1 MTGAPHIPVLLDEVI
16 EALCPAP
23 GSLIVDATFGAGGYT
38 RRLLD
43 AGATVHAFDRDPDA
57 IAAGQLWAET
67 QGDEPRLV
75 LHPRRFS
82 EMLASLAEAGVSQV
96 DGVVMDIGVS
106 SMQLDQATRG
116 FAFSSD
122 GPLDMR
128 MSQDGPSAADFL
140 NEADE
145 SDIADVLYTLGEERQ
160 SRRVARAIVA
170 ARPLTTTGQ
179 LAQVIRKA
187 LGYRPHSNKGPAP
200 KDPATRS
207 FQAIRIHVNAEL
219 DELDAGLAAAEALLG
234 EGGRLAV
241 VSFHSLEDRV
251 VKQFLRKASGSLPSG
266 SRYLPEVGTGP
277 AATFAQVA
285 KAIRP
290 SEAEVARN
298 PRARSATLRSA
309 TRTAAPARP
318 NQPHSERPN
327 LPRSERNAA

>member
-1 MTGAPHIPVLLDEVI
+1 MSTAPHVPVLLDEVI
-16 EALCPAP
+16 EVLAPAP
-23 GSLIVDATFGAGGYT
+23 GSLIIDATFGAGGYT
-38 RRLLD
+38 RRLLE

-57 IAAGQLWAET
+57 IAAGNRWPEC
-67 QGDEPRLV
+67 QGESPRLV

-82 EMLASLAEAGVSQV
+82 EMLTSMAEVGISRV

-106 SMQLDQATRG
+106 SMQLDQAERG

-128 MSQDGPSAADFL
+128 MSQSGPSAADFL
-140 NEADE
+140 NEAPE
-145 SDIADVLYTLGEERQ
+145 AAIADVLYTLGEERQ

-170 ARPLTTTGQ
+170 ARPLETTGQ
-179 LAQVIRKA
+179 LAQVVRKA
-187 LGYRPHSNKGPAP
+187 LGYRPGAP

-219 DELDAGLAAAEALLG
+219 DELEAGLAAAETLLG

-251 VKQFLRKASGSLPSG
+251 VKQFLRKASGAL
-266 SRYLPEVGTGP
+266 P
-277 AATFAQVA
+277 AASRHLPVVNQGAAPTFAEVA
-285 KAIRP
+285 RAIRP

-309 TRTAAPARP
+309 IRTGAPFRP
-318 NQPHSERPN
+318 DLPHSER
-327 LPRSERNAA
+327 RAA